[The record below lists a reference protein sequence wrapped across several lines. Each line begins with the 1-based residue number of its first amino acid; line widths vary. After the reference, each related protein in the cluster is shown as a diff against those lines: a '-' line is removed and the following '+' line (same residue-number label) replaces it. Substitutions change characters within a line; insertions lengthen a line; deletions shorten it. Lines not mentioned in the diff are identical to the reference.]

1 VSRAPKAKRPKSL
14 AVDPIKARV
23 IRGPNAEGRWYWQ
36 AVVYRDATERTVWSG
51 WATREQASQELAA
64 LVAGGDLGG
73 ARRPD
78 PTVETVGD
86 VLETWLGSQAKRVGL
101 SPHTMKHYTARA
113 KPLHDVIGAVRPDR
127 VDLLTI
133 ERFRDTR
140 MHSGAAPATVAKE
153 LKILGIA
160 WRWGRELGYCPARD
174 LPKVAIKAHP
184 VRSRQTPTPA
194 DVLGVLDHLDGWPYL
209 ATRLLFAT
217 GARVGEIAVL
227 RWEAVD
233 LQRATLTLC
242 GKTGP
247 RSFPLSPDLAAM
259 LRPRAGAPADLVL
272 GVTPN
277 MVRGHLGTRH
287 LAAACARAGV
297 PRFSPHGLR
306 RATVDALLR
315 AGVDVGTA
323 ASLMGHTP
331 AVMLAAYRQA
341 TDDDRRQAITAAAL
355 GAVPGGGKVI
365 GFRRRA
371 ER

>member
-1 VSRAPKAKRPKSL
+1 MSRAPKVKRPKSL

-23 IRGPNAEGRWYWQ
+23 IRGPNPEGRWYWQ

-64 LVAGGDLGG
+64 LVAGGELDGS
-73 ARRPD
+73 RRPD

-86 VLETWLGSQAKRVGL
+86 VLETWLGSQGARADL
-101 SPHTMKHYTARA
+101 AALTMKHYTSRS
-113 KPLHDVIGAVRPDR
+113 KTLHAGIGAVRPDR
-127 VDLLTI
+127 LDVVTL

-140 MHSGAAPATVAKE
+140 LHAGAAPATVAKE
-153 LKILGIA
+153 LKILRFA
-160 WRWGRELGYCPARD
+160 WRWGRELGYCPPRD
-174 LPKVAIKAHP
+174 LPKVAIKPHP
-184 VRSRQTPTPA
+184 VRTRHTPTRA

-209 ATRLLFAT
+209 AVRLLFAT

-233 LQRATLTLC
+233 LARATITLR

-247 RSFPLSPDLAAM
+247 RAFPLSPDLAAL
-259 LRPRAGAPADLVL
+259 LRPLAGDPAALVL

-287 LAAACARAGV
+287 LAAACERAGV

-306 RATVDALLR
+306 RATVDALLL

-341 TDDDRRQAITAAAL
+341 TDDDRRQAITTAAL

-365 GFRRRA
+365 AFARA
-371 ER
+371 R